1 MTGLALA
8 CAVAGLSYW
17 HHDREVRKHPG
28 GVVVASEVSARQ
40 GDGYIYQPALTN
52 VLHSGAEFAMIERRG
67 DWLYARFDNG
77 EQGWLPLESV
87 ALVDEG

>member
-1 MTGLALA
+1 MAGLALV

-17 HHDREVRKHPG
+17 LHDREAREHPG
-28 GVVVASEVSARQ
+28 GVVIASEVSARQ
-40 GDGYIYQPALTN
+40 GDGYIYEPALTN
-52 VLHSGAEFAMIERRG
+52 VLHSGAEFATIEERG